1 MISNTIAAMIPALPW
16 GTVPDMKRIRLTT
29 GTDGIAAALM
39 MITDWGDLMK
49 NERTLKTVKIIL
61 LLVQLVCDI
70 GALVILSK
78 LDDDLLEE

>member
-1 MISNTIAAMIPALPW
+1 
-16 GTVPDMKRIRLTT
+16 
-29 GTDGIAAALM
+29 M
-39 MITDWGDLMK
+39 MITDGGDGMK

-61 LLVQLVCDI
+61 LLVQLVSDI

>member
-1 MISNTIAAMIPALPW
+1 MIPALLW
-16 GTVPDMKRIRLTT
+16 GTVPDMRRIRLTT
-29 GTDGIAAALM
+29 GTDGTATLM
-39 MITDWGDLMK
+39 MITDGGDGMK

>member
-1 MISNTIAAMIPALPW
+1 
-16 GTVPDMKRIRLTT
+16 
-29 GTDGIAAALM
+29 